1 MSTPR
6 PRSVT
11 LACVY
16 GGLGGVLATVALY
29 EALAGW
35 GSIEVQE
42 ALRQGLEPLG
52 ADPDAVLPTLRWVVM
67 ALLVGSIAATV
78 FSFFTARGHQSS
90 RIGLSVLA
98 GLGAAGFLA
107 TGVAGLLPAILGLL
121 IVYLLWTA
129 PAREWFAVMNGRT
142 PLSLGT
148 APSVPSAPTP
158 FTPAGQPGAPGQP
171 AQPGQPVQPPPY
183 DPAQHA
189 TVPQPGA
196 LPPGGRPRPVGLA
209 LLISGIAY
217 LVGALGSGVVLL
229 ALVALRDEVTKQ
241 YEQNDLLQRQ
251 LDSAGITAGEMVTL
265 GTWLFGGWLVISLLG
280 LGATAW
286 AASGAPTGWWA
297 LVVVSVVTAG
307 FAALGLPVGL
317 VWILGAIVVIVQLSR
332 PEAKAWFR
340 RA

>member
-16 GGLGGVLATVALY
+16 GGLGGILAAVALY
-29 EALAGW
+29 EVLAGW
-35 GSIEVQE
+35 GSIEVQDG
-42 ALRQGLEPLG
+42 LRQVLEPTG
-52 ADPDAVLPTLRWVVM
+52 ADPDAVLPTLRWVIM
-67 ALLVGSIAATV
+67 ALLVGAIAATV
-78 FSFFTARGHQSS
+78 FSFYAARGHQSS

-98 GLGAAGFLA
+98 GIGAAGFLA
-107 TGVAGLLPAILGLL
+107 SGVAGLLPAILGLL

-148 APSVPSAPTP
+148 APSVPSAPTQFP
-158 FTPAGQPGAPGQP
+158 PPGPANQPV
-171 AQPGQPVQPPPY
+171 QPGQPVQPPPY

-189 TVPQPGA
+189 TVPHSGA
-196 LPPGGRPRPVGLA
+196 VPAGGRPRPVGLA

-229 ALVALRDEVTKQ
+229 ALVGLRDEVTAQ

-265 GTWLFGGWLVISLLG
+265 GTWLFGGWLVLSLVG
-280 LGATAW
+280 LAATAW
-286 AASGAPTGWWA
+286 AASGAPLGWWA

>member
-16 GGLGGVLATVALY
+16 GGLGGVLASVALY

-52 ADPDAVLPTLRWVVM
+52 ADPDAVLPTLRWLVM

-78 FSFFTARGHQSS
+78 FSFYAARGHQSS

-98 GLGAAGFLA
+98 GLGAVSFLA

-129 PAREWFAVMNGRT
+129 PARQWFAVMNGRT

-148 APSVPSAPTP
+148 SPSVPSAPAQFQAT
-158 FTPAGQPGAPGQP
+158 GQVDQPG
-171 AQPGQPVQPPPY
+171 QPGQPVQPPPY

-189 TVPQPGA
+189 AHPQPGVVSA
-196 LPPGGRPRPVGLA
+196 TARPRPVGLA

-217 LVGALGSGVVLL
+217 LIGAMGSGVVLF
-229 ALVALRDEVTKQ
+229 ALVGLRDEVIAQ
-241 YEQNDLLQRQ
+241 YEQNDLLQGQ
-251 LDSAGITAGEMVTL
+251 LESAGITAAQMVTI
-265 GTWLFGGWLVISLLG
+265 GTWLFGGWLVVSLLG
-280 LGATAW
+280 LAATAW
-286 AASGAPTGWWA
+286 AASGAPLGWWA
-297 LVVVSVVTAG
+297 LIVVSVVTAG